1 MSLIVKLIESLSFVL
16 LAALA
21 LTIIL
26 PRLDR
31 HQILRQI
38 VVSVL
43 LAAAGFFS
51 MNHPFM
57 LQPGLAIDSRNVV
70 VLLAGPVG
78 GILATTLVAAP
89 LALYRYSNG
98 GPGMVMG
105 MAGILLSALAG
116 VAIRWRARSRQRDF
130 AMEDVW
136 LVALSSAL
144 VLLPPLLLLPN
155 WAMIETVIIWAL
167 PFTLMVNVGGA
178 TLMALI
184 IVIDAERRETAYRF
198 KTLVQRAPG
207 TLYQRIVR
215 PDKALSYRFASA
227 ALRGARIPPRRWR
240 DRLAAQRGDHARLP
254 DGTRVWDGILL
265 DVTDEKS
272 LEIRRQDVEEPAQGR
287 LLTSL
292 RRNLEV
298 TVGTGAPR
306 GLVVGARHASGGE
319 RNGES
324 ANKTT
329 LARPTSRSRPRAPRS
344 ASAASPSRP
353 RRSRPRSAS

>member
-38 VVSVL
+38 VVSAL

-78 GILATTLVAAP
+78 GILATALVAAP

-105 MAGILLSALAG
+105 IVGILLSALAG
-116 VAIRWRARSRQRDF
+116 VAIHWRARSRQRDF

-155 WAMIETVIIWAL
+155 WAMIETVIIRAL

-215 PDKALSYRFASA
+215 PDKTLSYRFASFSLERSLGITQQEVERDPEVWIGRMLPEDRA
-227 ALRGARIPPRRWR
+227 RFEDARMRQFDDRDNWRFEARYTTVTGAIIWLRSEATMRE
-240 DRLAAQRGDHARLP
+240 LP
-254 DGTRVWDGILL
+254 DGTMIWDGILL

-272 LEIRRQDVEEPAQGR
+272 LETRRA
-287 LLTSL
+287 
-292 RRNLEV
+292 
-298 TVGTGAPR
+298 
-306 GLVVGARHASGGE
+306 
-319 RNGES
+319 
-324 ANKTT
+324 
-329 LARPTSRSRPRAPRS
+329 
-344 ASAASPSRP
+344 
-353 RRSRPRSAS
+353 